1 MADRHGA
8 GANKGRSNVQGS
20 TPRQGGNTT
29 RASEQPVH
37 ENDEQSAEAQA
48 TGGVRHS
55 RDNVRD
61 HGDDRPAQPKH
72 GSSRD

>member
-8 GANKGRSNVQGS
+8 GANKDRSSVQGS
-20 TPRQGGNTT
+20 GAWPGGNPT

-37 ENDEQSAEAQA
+37 EHDDPAAEAEA

-61 HGDDRPAQPKH
+61 HGDDRPARPE
-72 GSSRD
+72 R

>member
-20 TPRQGGNTT
+20 ETRQGGNTT

-37 ENDEQSAEAQA
+37 ESDERSAEAEA

-55 RDNVRD
+55 RENVRD
-61 HGDDRPAQPKH
+61 HGDERPAHPE
-72 GSSRD
+72 R